1 MRWLHLTKKKIGNY
15 LYNMKNLLQTIE
27 SKILTKLF
35 MRWIDREYDLELL
48 AMTRSMIQ
56 SKEDEINSIIDFA
69 NKVEIK
75 GYKRYD

>member
-1 MRWLHLTKKKIGNY
+1 MI
-15 LYNMKNLLQTIE
+15 KNLIQKIE

-35 MRWIDREYDLELL
+35 MRWIDKEYDLELL

-56 SKEDEINSIIDFA
+56 NKEVEIKSMIDYA

-75 GYKRYD
+75 GYKRYDA

>member
-1 MRWLHLTKKKIGNY
+1 MRLRLTMKKKIGKT
-15 LYNMKNLLQTIE
+15 LFNMKNLLQKIE

-35 MRWIDREYDLELL
+35 MRWIDNEYDLELL

-56 SKEDEINSIIDFA
+56 NKETEIKSIIDLT

-75 GYKRYD
+75 GFKRYA

>member
-1 MRWLHLTKKKIGNY
+1 
-15 LYNMKNLLQTIE
+15 MKNLIQKIE

-35 MRWIDREYDLELL
+35 MRWIDNEYDLELL

-56 SKEDEINSIIDFA
+56 NKETEIKSIIDLT

-75 GYKRYD
+75 GFKRYA

>member
-1 MRWLHLTKKKIGNY
+1 MRLRLTMKKRTINC
-15 LYNMKNLLQTIE
+15 LYNMKNLIQKIE

-35 MRWIDREYDLELL
+35 MRWIDNEYDLELL

-56 SKEDEINSIIDFA
+56 NKETEIKSIIDLT

-75 GYKRYD
+75 GFKRYA

>member
-1 MRWLHLTKKKIGNY
+1 MKKRTINY
-15 LYNMKNLLQTIE
+15 LYNMKNLLQKIE

-48 AMTRSMIQ
+48 AMTRSLIQ
-56 SKEDEINSIIDFA
+56 TKETEIKSIIDYT

-75 GYKRYD
+75 GFKRYDV

>member
-1 MRWLHLTKKKIGNY
+1 MKKRTINY
-15 LYNMKNLLQTIE
+15 LCNMKNLLQKIE

-48 AMTRSMIQ
+48 AMTRSLIQ
-56 SKEDEINSIIDFA
+56 TKESEIKSIIDYT

-75 GYKRYD
+75 GFKRYDV

>member
-1 MRWLHLTKKKIGNY
+1 MKK
-15 LYNMKNLLQTIE
+15 LLQKIE

-48 AMTRSMIQ
+48 AMTRSLIQ
-56 SKEDEINSIIDFA
+56 NKETEIKSIVDYI

-75 GYKRYD
+75 GFKRYV

>member
-1 MRWLHLTKKKIGNY
+1 
-15 LYNMKNLLQTIE
+15 MKNLIQKIE

-35 MRWIDREYDLELL
+35 MRWVDKEYDLELL

-56 SKEDEINSIIDFA
+56 NKETEIKSIIDLT

-75 GYKRYD
+75 GFKKYV

>member
-1 MRWLHLTKKKIGNY
+1 
-15 LYNMKNLLQTIE
+15 MKNLLQKIE

-48 AMTRSMIQ
+48 AMTRSLIQ
-56 SKEDEINSIIDFA
+56 TKETEIKSIIDYT

-75 GYKRYD
+75 GFKRYDV

>member
-1 MRWLHLTKKKIGNY
+1 
-15 LYNMKNLLQTIE
+15 MKNLLQKIE

-48 AMTRSMIQ
+48 AMTRSLIQ
-56 SKEDEINSIIDFA
+56 TKETEIKSIIDLS

-75 GYKRYD
+75 GFKKYV

>member
-1 MRWLHLTKKKIGNY
+1 
-15 LYNMKNLLQTIE
+15 MKNLIQKIE

-35 MRWIDREYDLELL
+35 MRWIDKEYDLELL

-56 SKEDEINSIIDFA
+56 NKEVEIKSMIDYA

-75 GYKRYD
+75 GYKRYDA

>member
-1 MRWLHLTKKKIGNY
+1 
-15 LYNMKNLLQTIE
+15 MKNLLQTIE

-56 SKEDEINSIIDFA
+56 SKENEINSIIDFA

>member
-1 MRWLHLTKKKIGNY
+1 MI
-15 LYNMKNLLQTIE
+15 KNLIQKIE

-35 MRWIDREYDLELL
+35 MRWIDNEYDLELL

-56 SKEDEINSIIDFA
+56 NKETEIKSIIDLT

-75 GYKRYD
+75 GFKRYA

>member
-1 MRWLHLTKKKIGNY
+1 MKK
-15 LYNMKNLLQTIE
+15 LLQKIE

-48 AMTRSMIQ
+48 AMTRSLIQ
-56 SKEDEINSIIDFA
+56 NKETEIKSIVDYV

-75 GYKRYD
+75 GFKRYV